1 MSQPSSSLTPS
12 PVSGLSER
20 EVLLTLFDLGRR
32 VASVIDLDELL
43 QRLPELIGRIIQ
55 FDAFAVYLLD
65 EKRQDLRIAYAVG
78 YPDTSGIRLTLSQG
92 LVGRVISTQ
101 QAQVLGDIRTDTGY
115 VEVVGD
121 VPAKLRHPMPISLT
135 VWGAPGDE
143 PTLIKVASAYEAA
156 THHREAPP
164 MFPPLKGKP

>member
-20 EVLLTLFDLGRR
+20 EVLLTLFDLGRQ

-65 EKRQDLRIAYAVG
+65 EKRQELRIAYAVG
-78 YPDTSGIRLTLSQG
+78 YPDTSGSG
-92 LVGRVISTQ
+92 
-101 QAQVLGDIRTDTGY
+101 
-115 VEVVGD
+115 
-121 VPAKLRHPMPISLT
+121 
-135 VWGAPGDE
+135 
-143 PTLIKVASAYEAA
+143 
-156 THHREAPP
+156 
-164 MFPPLKGKP
+164 